1 MARPLDPRSPRSRGA
16 SRGDGPTVE
25 RPRPLPAVDG
35 RPDRVRLRRFRL
47 RRDRSALR
55 VVAPPSPTLYWTLIV
70 TISML
75 CLIGLV
81 FVLSASMV
89 SANHNDLSS
98 AYWFYRQAFFLG
110 LGAVALWIGARV
122 DYHRWVKMG
131 PFLLILS
138 VAALTLVLLPTPL
151 RHVVNGSK
159 RWLGPDVVRFQPSEL
174 AKLGMILWLAGLLD
188 RRRPL
193 MREWRQTVLPAVV
206 VLGVVAG
213 LIVIE
218 PDLGTTT
225 LISCVT
231 FVMLAVAGA
240 RLDSLAACA
249 VPGMAVGMA
258 LSMRGYHRARLLA
271 FMDPWKHAN
280 NAGWQTLQSQV
291 GIASGGLFGVGLGN
305 SKAKW
310 GFLPEAHTDFI
321 FAIIG
326 EELGLIGCVVVIGL
340 FTVFVVAGVNAGRR
354 APDLSGLLVAVGI
367 SSWIGFQ
374 ALINIGV
381 SIGALPNKGITLP
394 FVSYGGS
401 SLVMTM
407 FAAGILLNIARRPGT
422 REPMR
427 ADRPARDRG

>member
-1 MARPLDPRSPRSRGA
+1 MARPTDLRTTRSPNTGA
-16 SRGDGPTVE
+16 T
-25 RPRPLPAVDG
+25 DG
-35 RPDRVRLRRFRL
+35 RPDRLRLGRFRPG
-47 RRDRSALR
+47 RDRSRLR
-55 VVAPPSPTLYWTLIV
+55 VVAPPSPTLYWTLV
-70 TISML
+70 ATISML
-75 CLIGLV
+75 CLVGLV
-81 FVLSASMV
+81 FVLTASMV
-89 SANHNDLSS
+89 SANHSDLSS
-98 AYWFYRQAFFLG
+98 AYWFYRQAFFVALG
-110 LGAVALWIGARV
+110 GVALWVASRV
-122 DYHRWVKMG
+122 DYHKWVKLG
-131 PFLLILS
+131 PVLLVLS
-138 VAALTLVLLPTPL
+138 VAALALVLLPTPL
-151 RHVVNGSK
+151 RHMVNGSK
-159 RWLGPDVVRFQPSEL
+159 RWLGPDVVRFQPSEM
-174 AKLGMILWLAGLLD
+174 AKLGMVLWLAGLLE
-188 RRRPL
+188 RRRSL

-206 VLGVVAG
+206 VLGVVAL

-225 LISCVT
+225 LLACVT

-240 RLDSLAACA
+240 RLDSLAGFGVLGGGA
-249 VPGMAVGMA
+249 VMV

-271 FMDPWKHAN
+271 FLDPWKHAN

-340 FTVFVVAGVNAGRR
+340 FTVFVIAGVNAGRR

-422 REPMR
+422 REPLLAGR
-427 ADRPARDRG
+427 AARERG